1 MFTLQKLKK
10 SVRITVGTLLIYA
23 LLVATH
29 LGEFWPFS
37 IYPMFSQAGNPWKRA
52 IVQDVTQT
60 PADSLWLTATP
71 KTLPG
76 KTIPLD
82 KLNVN
87 TNDIANYLSKTDVW
101 TPNKVYGVRRLVQKR
116 INGNKIMVYQARG
129 SLVESDSIKIEFVP
143 FIYLTQDTTILNKT
157 LKTR

>member
-1 MFTLQKLKK
+1 M
-10 SVRITVGTLLIYA
+10 GTLLIYA

-52 IVQDVTQT
+52 IVQDVTNT
-60 PADSLWLTATP
+60 PSDSLWLTTSP
-71 KTLPG
+71 QTLPG

-101 TPNKVYGVRRLVQKR
+101 TANKVYGVRRLVQKR

-129 SLVESDSIKIEFVP
+129 SLVESDSTKIEFVP
-143 FIYLTQDTTILNKT
+143 FFYLTQDTTILNNT